1 MAPKTRSTSRPEL
14 LEQNADN
21 SLAPIATNVI
31 PQVLNK
37 KRKRDEAVEPS
48 SKRARPDPK
57 PATSKPA
64 TSKPATSKPATSKP
78 AARKHAARKL
88 ATPKLKPVPK
98 PVPILTKLPTQ
109 KLSVFQ
115 CGTGEYCEL
124 GLGPKATIVKE
135 PKLNEFLN
143 IEKVG
148 VVAIAYGG
156 MHGAALTHDGKVY
169 TWGVNDLGALGRIT
183 MANDEMMVDD
193 SDSEDEGKPSTVNL

>member
-1 MAPKTRSTSRPEL
+1 MAPK
-14 LEQNADN
+14 QNADN
-21 SLAPIATNVI
+21 SLAPVAPNAI

-37 KRKRDEAVEPS
+37 KRKRNEAVEPS

-64 TSKPATSKPATSKP
+64 ARKP
-78 AARKHAARKL
+78 AARKPVARKP
-88 ATPKLKPVPK
+88 ASLKAAPK
-98 PVPILTKLPTQ
+98 PLPILTHPPTDKL
-109 KLSVFQ
+109 KVFQ

-124 GLGPKATIVKE
+124 GLGPKAKIVKR
-135 PKLNEFLN
+135 PRLNEFLN
-143 IEKVG
+143 IDKVG

-183 MANDEMMVDD
+183 KTNDEMKDAAGD
-193 SDSEDEGKPSTVNL
+193 NSDSEDEGRRSAVKV

>member
-1 MAPKTRSTSRPEL
+1 MAPKTRSVPRAEL

-21 SLAPIATNVI
+21 SLAPVATNVI

-48 SKRARPDPK
+48 SKRARPDP
-57 PATSKPA
+57 KPA

-183 MANDEMMVDD
+183 IANDEIMVDD